1 MRIFWPVSGDRAWE
15 GDWISHGQPAET
27 DMTQRT
33 QKAEPAHPNIA
44 GAKCG
49 ERLAVV
55 IERSFV
61 CPQTP
66 AEWSRSLPNMNC
78 TNVKHFH

>member
-27 DMTQRT
+27 DTTQRT

-44 GAKCG
+44 GAKCD
-49 ERLAVV
+49 ERLARLARLASHREV
-55 IERSFV
+55 I
-61 CPQTP
+61 C
-66 AEWSRSLPNMNC
+66 LPPDTCRME
-78 TNVKHFH
+78 